1 MSLSSV
7 VAPTV
12 HRFTR
17 EEYYRMGEAGLFFD
31 ERVELLKGE
40 IITMAPQNPPHA
52 SVVTRMTATFIRLL
66 GNQVVIRAQ
75 LPIVLDDLSEPE
87 PDIVLCR
94 PDPEDYEREHPKA
107 DHILLVIEVA
117 EASLAYDR
125 SRKVSAY
132 AASGIS
138 EYWIV
143 NLVDR
148 QVEVFRDPEPARQQ
162 YTQTRMVLAGD
173 TVTVPNGPS
182 LAVADIL
189 PRQ

>member
-1 MSLSSV
+1 
-7 VAPTV
+7 
-12 HRFTR
+12 
-17 EEYYRMGEAGLFFD
+17 MGEAGLFLD

-52 SVVTRMTATFIRLL
+52 SVVTRMTTTLIRLL

-94 PDPEDYEREHPKA
+94 PDPKDYEREHPKA

-125 SRKVSAY
+125 SRKVTVY

-148 QVEVFRDPEPARQQ
+148 QVEVFCDPEPASQQ
-162 YTQTRMVLAGD
+162 YTKTRMVRTGG
-173 TVTVPNGPS
+173 TVTLPNGPA